1 MDKYIKNRNLIND
14 CLNNTTI
21 IQIPYIII
29 SIIIGE
35 RNHEWWTE
43 IAQNKP
49 FLNRIS
55 SCSLTYGV
63 FDNDIPS
70 NIISFCHDYLNHSFI
85 AFYID
90 IHINYDFSDI
100 DHIKFKNFYEKHQI
114 KMHDNELLFYE
125 WLQKP
130 IDVKEEECA
139 DEDFFKR
146 FGEDG

>member
-14 CLNNTTI
+14 CLNNTNM
-21 IQIPYIII
+21 IQIPYNII
-29 SIIIGE
+29 SVIIGE

-43 IAQNKP
+43 VAQNKP

-100 DHIKFKNFYEKHQI
+100 DHIKFNNKILKKSLKF
-114 KMHDNELLFYE
+114 L
-125 WLQKP
+125 
-130 IDVKEEECA
+130 
-139 DEDFFKR
+139 
-146 FGEDG
+146 